1 MYNMRGLQTDVDY
14 LSQVAT
20 AGWRIYPSDLPLLS
34 KYQWFPYDAA
44 LTKFRMSLIEKE
56 GDSYIEGSTLSGIYN
71 YNGRDHTVRIR
82 EHNGLEIEFEGGDIL
97 RYQDGKIYITSSRGF
112 FSIEYDGTLK
122 MRFPTYKGSYRCSV
136 KSTKVKITWTN
147 K

>member
-1 MYNMRGLQTDVDY
+1 MRGLQTDVNY
-14 LSQVAT
+14 LSQVAA
-20 AGWRIYPSDLPLLS
+20 AGWHIYPSDLPFLS
-34 KYQWFPYDAA
+34 TYQWFPYDAA

-71 YNGRDHTVRIR
+71 YDGRDHTVHIR
-82 EHNGLEIEFEGGDIL
+82 EHNGLEIELLNGDII
-97 RYQDGKIYITSSRGF
+97 RYHDGKIYITSGRGF

-122 MRFPTYKGSYRCSV
+122 MRFPKYRCSYKCSV
-136 KSTKVKITWTN
+136 KGTKVKITWRN